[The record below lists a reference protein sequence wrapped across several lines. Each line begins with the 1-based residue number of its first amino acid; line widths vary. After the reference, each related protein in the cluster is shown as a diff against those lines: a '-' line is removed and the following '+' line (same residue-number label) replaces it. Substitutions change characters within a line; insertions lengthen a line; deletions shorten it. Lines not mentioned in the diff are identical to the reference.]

1 MAPDRLSSI
10 PAHAQVIER
19 LQKLK
24 TANQTWDQFLL
35 DMAED
40 YVPPGWYEEME
51 RRRHS
56 GEDVPGSEIIRR
68 SRAQAKK
75 GY

>member
-1 MAPDRLSSI
+1 MATDRLSSI
-10 PAHAQVIER
+10 PAHAHVIER

-24 TANQTWDQFLL
+24 TANQTWDRFLL

-40 YVPPGWYEEME
+40 YLPPGWYEEME
-51 RRRHS
+51 RRRGS
-56 GEDVPGSEIIRR
+56 GVDVRGSEVLRR